1 VHGVCHALLSAGR
14 NPAGNSAPGRCR
26 VARGVVEKLL
36 ALGEHIVAVARA
48 DKLGVVMV
56 PRW

>member
-1 VHGVCHALLSAGR
+1 
-14 NPAGNSAPGRCR
+14 
-26 VARGVVEKLL
+26 VVEKLL